1 MNSLL
6 TAYRK
11 GGLAL
16 KNHIVMAPMTRSRAV
31 DNLPNDLMAIYYGQ
45 RTGAG
50 LIVTEG
56 TAPTPEG
63 LGYPRIPGIYN
74 DAQIEGW
81 KKITKKVHQGG
92 SKIFLQLMHTG
103 RIGHVDN
110 LPEGWALAG
119 VSAIKAAGQ
128 IYTDTAGMQDHSE
141 PVALTKEGIDKVI
154 EGFVTA
160 AENAMKAGFDGVELH
175 GANGYLLEQF
185 LNPNTNDRTD
195 EYGGN
200 IVNRARLTLEIAART
215 AAAIGEDKLGIRFSP
230 FASLGDL
237 KPYDAEEVHTTYAY
251 LAKELNNIGL
261 TYIHIAS
268 NSTIP
273 KKTFDAIRA
282 NFSNTIILCNGITPE
297 NAETVL
303 QKGFAD
309 IVAFGRSF
317 LANPDLID
325 RIESHAPLN
334 PVDLTTLYT
343 PGGKGYID
351 YPTMDVLLAV

>member
-6 TAYRK
+6 TEYRK
-11 GGLAL
+11 GSLVL
-16 KNHIVMAPMTRSRAV
+16 KNHFVMAPMTRSRAV
-31 DNLPNDLMAIYYGQ
+31 NNLPNDMMAIYYGQ

-56 TAPTPEG
+56 TSPTPEG
-63 LGYPRIPGIYN
+63 LGYPRIPGIFN
-74 DAQIEGW
+74 DAQIAGW
-81 KKITKKVHQGG
+81 KKITAKVHQGG

-141 PVALTKEGIDKVI
+141 PVPLTKEGIDKVI

-160 AENAMKAGFDGVELH
+160 AENAMKAGFDGVEIH

-195 EYGGN
+195 EYGGS
-200 IVNRARLTLEIAART
+200 IANRSRLTLQIAAKT
-215 AAAIGEDKLGIRFSP
+215 VSAIGEDKLGIRFSP

-237 KPYDAEEVHTTYAY
+237 KPYDAEEVHKTYLY
-251 LAKELNNIGL
+251 LAKELDKIGL

-268 NSTIP
+268 NPAIP
-273 KKTFDAIRA
+273 QKTFDAIRA

-297 NAETVL
+297 NAEAVI

-309 IVAFGRSF
+309 IIAFGRSF
-317 LANPDLID
+317 LANPDLVD
-325 RIESHAPLN
+325 RIENHAPLN
-334 PVDLTTLYT
+334 PVDPTTLYT
-343 PGGKGYID
+343 SGERGYID
-351 YPTMDVLLAV
+351 YPTMQVSLAV